1 MFDIGFMEILMIGVV
16 SLVVIGP
23 ERLPEV
29 AAKVG
34 KTVAK
39 ARRFVQGVRSDIT
52 RELEAGDL
60 KKMIGDQKEQI
71 NELRKV
77 VAAATTDIEKS
88 TSNVLKDAES
98 SFQEMQTE
106 IKGDTDDIARYPESD
121 LIDAEIAEDEL
132 HIEESK
138 ADIASDLAADTEADA
153 AQIEHTRNTD
163 DASDLSENKAS

>member
-71 NELRKV
+71 NE
-77 VAAATTDIEKS
+77 D
-88 TSNVLKDAES
+88 
-98 SFQEMQTE
+98 
-106 IKGDTDDIARYPESD
+106 PEGD
-121 LIDAEIAEDEL
+121 LIDVEIAEDEL
-132 HIEESK
+132 HVAETK
-138 ADIASDLAADTEADA
+138 ADLAADA
-153 AQIEHTRNTD
+153 AQIEHSKNTD